1 LEKALLLVSAFIVQ
15 ILKLMKKILLIEDE
29 FYILDLY
36 RIILEKAG
44 FEVLLAEDGEK
55 GYNLAQNLPNL
66 ILLDIML
73 PKMNGIIL
81 LKKLK
86 EEDLTKNIPVVL
98 LSNLG
103 QEEVIKTAFD
113 SGASGYF
120 LKVRLS
126 PDELVKKVNIF
137 IENPNF
143 KMDHKT
149 LVFD

>member
-1 LEKALLLVSAFIVQ
+1 
-15 ILKLMKKILLIEDE
+15 MKKILLIEDE
-29 FYILDLY
+29 FYIRDLY
-36 RIILEKAG
+36 RMILEKAG

-55 GYNLAQNLPNL
+55 GYNLAQKLPNL

-86 EEDLTKNIPVVL
+86 EETRTKNIPVVL
-98 LSNLG
+98 LTNLG
-103 QEEVIKTAFD
+103 QEEVIKAAFD

-120 LKVRLS
+120 LKAGLN
-126 PDELVKKVNIF
+126 PNELVKKINLF
-137 IENPNF
+137 LENPNL
-143 KMDHKT
+143 KMDPKT

>member
-1 LEKALLLVSAFIVQ
+1 
-15 ILKLMKKILLIEDE
+15 M
-29 FYILDLY
+29 
-36 RIILEKAG
+36 ILERAG
-44 FEVLLAEDGEK
+44 FEVFLAEDGEK

-98 LSNLG
+98 LTNLG
-103 QEEVIKTAFD
+103 QEEIIKTAFD
-113 SGASGYF
+113 NGASGYF
-120 LKVRLS
+120 LKARIN
-126 PDELVKKVNIF
+126 PDELVKKISIF

-143 KMDHKT
+143 KSDLKT

>member
-1 LEKALLLVSAFIVQ
+1 
-15 ILKLMKKILLIEDE
+15 MKKILLIEDE
-29 FYILDLY
+29 FDIRDLY
-36 RIILEKAG
+36 RMILEKAS

-55 GYNLAQNLPNL
+55 GYNLAQNLPDL
-66 ILLDIML
+66 ILLDIMI

-86 EEDLTKNIPVVL
+86 EEDLTKDIPVVL
-98 LSNLG
+98 LTNLG
-103 QEEVIKTAFD
+103 QEEIIKAAFD

-120 LKVRLS
+120 LKVRLN

-137 IENPNF
+137 LENPNF
-143 KMDHKT
+143 KMDPKN

>member
-1 LEKALLLVSAFIVQ
+1 
-15 ILKLMKKILLIEDE
+15 MKKILLIEDE
-29 FYILDLY
+29 FYIRDLY
-36 RIILEKAG
+36 RMILEKAS
-44 FEVLLAEDGEK
+44 FEVFLAQDGQE
-55 GYNLAQNLPNL
+55 GYNLAQNLPDL

-98 LSNLG
+98 LTNLG
-103 QEEVIKTAFD
+103 QEEIIKAAFD

-120 LKVRLS
+120 LKAS
-126 PDELVKKVNIF
+126 FNPNELVKEISIF
-137 IENPNF
+137 LENPNF
-143 KMDHKT
+143 KMDPKT